1 MRIDLPNLVGSGE
14 LYLDIMRIICG
25 DTSEQS
31 MIDLGCHKAPYTSQL
46 GFKYRT
52 YIDAQKRPLDNQ
64 NEQQFFKK
72 ADMTTYLA
80 IMKNNVDV
88 AISSDSIE
96 HLTIDQGDAFI
107 YWMLERSK
115 KQIIFTPLGET
126 MMNIYLDNDFDT
138 HKSGWTPEMLPTW
151 LAIVL
156 PNFHPTMDMGAWF
169 AVNCE
174 EKEMERIYNTIK
186 SKYDNK

>member
-1 MRIDLPNLVGSGE
+1 MRIDLPNLIGSGE

-46 GFKYRT
+46 GFKERT
-52 YIDAQKRPLDNQ
+52 YVDALARPLDNPE
-64 NEQQFFKK
+64 EQQFFHQ
-72 ADMTTYLA
+72 ANMITYLA
-80 IMKNNVDV
+80 LAKNKYDV

-96 HLTIDQGDAFI
+96 HLTYDNGEEFI
-107 YWMLERSK
+107 YWMIEKSK
-115 KQIIFTPLGET
+115 KQIIFTPIGET
-126 MMNIYLDNDFDT
+126 MMHIYLDNEFDT

-156 PNFHPTMDMGAWF
+156 PNFHPTMDTGAWF
-169 AVNCE
+169 AVRCE

-186 SKYDNK
+186 SKYDY